1 MGFLTESMA
10 TQKQIEAN
18 RKNGKRGGRKPGTLN
33 EATLE
38 KIAVGKQYAQK
49 VLQKADLLFKK
60 KLQLA
65 CGQGFLYK
73 IEKYYEG
80 RGDKKVLK
88 RKPPKLCTEIW
99 EFEEGLEQA
108 IEGGM
113 DFEDFDQTY
122 YFFTTKEPNN
132 QAIEDLLDRG
142 LGRVATAIKAE
153 DEEGNTQPITGF
165 VIIRDTADK
174 KKQK

>member
-1 MGFLTESMA
+1 MA
-10 TQKQIEAN
+10 TEKQIAAN
-18 RKNGKRGGRKPGTLN
+18 RRNAKKAGRKPGTLN
-33 EATLE
+33 ASTLE
-38 KIAVGKQYAQK
+38 KMAVQKQFQQK
-49 VLQKADLLFKK
+49 VLGVADLLFKK

-65 CGQGFLYK
+65 VGQGFLYK
-73 IEKYYEG
+73 IEKYYQG
-80 RGDKKVLK
+80 TGKNRVLK
-88 RKPPKLCTEIW
+88 RKPPRLVTEAW
-99 EFEEGLEQA
+99 ELEQG
-108 IEGGM
+108 IEEALKGGH

-165 VIIRDTADK
+165 LIIRDGGDTK
-174 KKQK
+174 KKNE